1 MLTRKHLEVRG
12 HVFYETERPFRK
24 LKTLKKSDMEN
35 IGAFLKVLN
44 SLHSI
49 DGPHVL

>member
-24 LKTLKKSDMEN
+24 LKTLKKVTWKTLEH
-35 IGAFLKVLN
+35 F
-44 SLHSI
+44 
-49 DGPHVL
+49 